1 MVAVPAVPTFATPV
15 LDPTEPQEPWPPCH
29 KCGEPRE
36 ADSPSPFCRPLPP
49 RPVNPAQL
57 RKPRSGSGTE
67 SQSLKGEGMLAPALR
82 GPCPTRDPAF
92 RCTEGLLVC
101 LLPLGSLPA
110 QGGTEGAVLGS
121 LG

>member
-1 MVAVPAVPTFATPV
+1 MAAEPAVSTHATPV
-15 LDPTEPQEPWPPCH
+15 LDPTEPQEPGPPCC
-29 KCGEPRE
+29 KSGEPRE
-36 ADSPSPFCRPLPP
+36 AGSPSPLCRPLPS

-67 SQSLKGEGMLAPALR
+67 RQSLKGEGMLAPALLGAR
-82 GPCPTRDPAF
+82 PTRDPAF
-92 RCTEGLLVC
+92 RCTEGLLVH

-110 QGGTEGAVLGS
+110 QGGTGGAVSGS